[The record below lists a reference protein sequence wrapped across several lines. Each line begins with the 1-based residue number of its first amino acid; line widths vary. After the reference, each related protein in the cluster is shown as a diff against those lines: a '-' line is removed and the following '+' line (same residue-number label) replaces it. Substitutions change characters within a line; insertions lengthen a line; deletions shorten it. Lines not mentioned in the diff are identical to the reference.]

1 MRRQPPSS
9 TRTYTLFPYTTL
21 FRSQACGDFLAVVR
35 LRLRLAVATIR
46 RPVEHADGVI
56 ERVVEQAA
64 AQLHAIVAVRAEL
77 VGQAAFVEG
86 GCRTGLQVFQNDRR
100 LEFTGADVE
109 CRIQPQFAKSEEGRL
124 GQECVST
131 CRSRWLPSP

>member
-1 MRRQPPSS
+1 MRMSDWSS
-9 TRTYTLFPYTTL
+9 DVCSSDL
-21 FRSQACGDFLAVVR
+21 
-35 LRLRLAVATIR
+35 
-46 RPVEHADGVI
+46 ADGVI

-86 GCRTGLQVFQNDRR
+86 GCRTGLQVFKNDRR

-109 CRIQPQFAKSEEGRL
+109 CRIQPQFAVGIGDRRAVWCEIRLDAEEEDLAERQQIGRASCRERVC
-124 GQECVST
+124 QYVSI
-131 CRSRWLPSP
+131 

>member
-1 MRRQPPSS
+1 MRMSDWSS
-9 TRTYTLFPYTTL
+9 DVCSSDL
-21 FRSQACGDFLAVVR
+21 
-35 LRLRLAVATIR
+35 
-46 RPVEHADGVI
+46 ADGVI

-86 GCRTGLQVFQNDRR
+86 GCRTGLQVFKNDRR

-109 CRIQPQFAKSEEGRL
+109 CRIQPQFAEVVIAVLGIAASYERQRITERTAAGRVQAKAR
-124 GQECVST
+124 GVKQPAMRRGGTEC
-131 CRSRWLPSP
+131 